1 MVTPQGFHLVSN
13 LQLGVNFCREHDHVA
28 RGREGWNETKK
39 MLFFL
44 AAWPPVCLATLSS
57 LKKIE
62 PLGLFAG
69 ILLLSTLVESMH
81 TMRIIIVSCWELLL
95 TQAMFLSKKFWCG
108 LQHARHQIPPTSHLM
123 YFATKTSLAVTSIAG
138 WTANRIISKNYRRCR
153 EGCHHDIGER
163 GS

>member
-13 LQLGVNFCREHDHVA
+13 LQSGVNFCRKHDHVA

-39 MLFFL
+39 KCFFF

-57 LKKIE
+57 FKKNRTFGTVCRH
-62 PLGLFAG
+62 PF
-69 ILLLSTLVESMH
+69 TLNFSGEHAHSEN
-81 TMRIIIVSCWELLL
+81 IVSCWELLL
-95 TQAMFLSKKFWCG
+95 TQAMSLSKKFWCG
-108 LQHARHQIPPTSHLM
+108 LQHARHQIPPTFHLM
-123 YFATKTSLAVTSIAG
+123 YFVTKISLVVTSVAG
-138 WTANRIISKNYRRCR
+138 WTSNRIISKNYRRCR

>member
-39 MLFFL
+39 MLFFGRL
-44 AAWPPVCLATLSS
+44 TSCLPCYIVK
-57 LKKIE
+57 LKKNRT
-62 PLGLFAG
+62 LGTVCRHPF
-69 ILLLSTLVESMH
+69 TLNFSGEHAHSEN
-81 TMRIIIVSCWELLL
+81 IVSCWELLL
-95 TQAMFLSKKFWCG
+95 TQAMSLSKKFWCG
-108 LQHARHQIPPTSHLM
+108 LQHARHQIPPTFHLV
-123 YFATKTSLAVTSIAG
+123 YFVTKTSLVVTSVAG
-138 WTANRIISKNYRRCR
+138 WTSNRIISKNYRRCR